1 MSSQYPN
8 SFGGL
13 IPNTVIFN
21 EKTEICNLVP
31 CSSCNNLPVSLRE
44 LLHNTTNLHNKIMEI
59 ICFTVSVYY
68 TIQGLILP
76 ISYVLDDWLKNHT
89 LFSVLKNKV
98 WFHQK
103 VGVVYNSVILWYT
116 FCLLVVFSMSEV
128 GHFNGC
134 ITT

>member
-1 MSSQYPN
+1 
-8 SFGGL
+8 
-13 IPNTVIFN
+13 
-21 EKTEICNLVP
+21 
-31 CSSCNNLPVSLRE
+31 
-44 LLHNTTNLHNKIMEI
+44 MEI

-68 TIQGLILP
+68 TIKELILP
-76 ISYVLDDWLKNHT
+76 ISNVLDNWLKNHT

-103 VGVVYNSVILWYT
+103 VGVVYNPVILWYT
-116 FCLLVVFSMSEV
+116 FCLLVVISMSEV